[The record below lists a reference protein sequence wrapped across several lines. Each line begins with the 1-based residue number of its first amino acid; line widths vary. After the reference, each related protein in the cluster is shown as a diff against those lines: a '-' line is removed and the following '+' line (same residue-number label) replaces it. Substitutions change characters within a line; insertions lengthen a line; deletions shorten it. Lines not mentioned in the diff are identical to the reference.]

1 MEPPLSSPRPFR
13 SLTFSLLP
21 LVPLALLGAC
31 ATQPASH
38 PDMIAYVVIGE
49 QGAAIARVVTA
60 AASCPALTA
69 DGTPLAMAVRA
80 LPATLALRPT
90 GSKPED
96 SKPSAFPLLTCEAAL
111 PAGAA
116 SASVDGQALPVPR
129 AAPQRIAVL
138 GDTGCRLKKKDNDF
152 QECNDPQLFPFATV
166 AAAAAAW
173 KPDLVVHVGD
183 YHYRENACPEGN
195 AGCAGSPWG
204 YGWDAWNADLF
215 QPAAPL
221 LKAAPWVAVRGNHE
235 SCDRA
240 GQGWWRL
247 LDPRPLL
254 PGRDCNAAVN
264 DTNGD
269 YSDPYAVPLGGDAQL
284 LVIDTA
290 ATTWKGYKP
299 GAVGYEK
306 YRDTYRKLEALSQ
319 QAAWNIGLTH
329 HPILGVGAE
338 LKNGAYEWHKGDLG
352 LQQSFGS
359 VNPRLLPDKVQ
370 AMVSGHAHLWEQLS
384 FSSGHPSQFVAGFS
398 GSAEDTVPLP
408 AALPPEALP
417 APGVAVEHFS
427 TWIDGFGFM
436 GLERTG
442 PGDWDVT
449 VFDRHGQIK
458 NRCKI
463 SGKRSVC
470 DVAQVK

>member
-1 MEPPLSSPRPFR
+1 MPQSISNRSLRPFA
-13 SLTFSLLP
+13 P
-21 LVPLALLGAC
+21 LISLALLAAC
-31 ATQPASH
+31 ATPPASPPSPH
-38 PDMIAYVVIGE
+38 MTAYVVMGE
-49 QGAAIARVVTA
+49 QGAAIARVVTDA
-60 AASCPALTA
+60 ATCPALTA
-69 DGTPLAMAVRA
+69 DSKTWDMAVRA
-80 LPATLALRPT
+80 LPATLAQRT
-90 GSKPED
+90 TASKPED
-96 SKPSAFPLLTCEAAL
+96 SKPSVFPLQVCEAAL
-111 PAGAA
+111 PAGVQAA
-116 SASVDGQALPVPR
+116 SVGGQPLPVPR
-129 AAPQRIAVL
+129 TAPRRIAVV
-138 GDTGCRLKKKDNDF
+138 GDSGCRLKKKDNDF
-152 QECNDPQLFPFATV
+152 QECNDPQRFPFATV

-173 KPDLVVHVGD
+173 QPDLVVHVGD
-183 YHYRENACPEGN
+183 YLYRENACPDGN

-221 LKAAPWVAVRGNHE
+221 LKAAPWVALRGNHE
-235 SCDRA
+235 SCTRA

-254 PGRDCNAAVN
+254 ANRDCLAAAN
-264 DTNGD
+264 DSIGD

-284 LVIDTA
+284 LVLDTA
-290 ATTWKGYKP
+290 ATTWKGFKP
-299 GAVGYEK
+299 GTTGYEK

-319 QAAWNIGLTH
+319 QATWNIGLMH
-329 HPILGVGAE
+329 HPILGIGAE
-338 LKNGAYEWHKGDLG
+338 LKANGEYDWHKGDLG

-359 VNPRLLPDKVQ
+359 VNPHLLPERVQ
-370 AMVSGHAHLWEQLS
+370 TLLSGHVHLWQQLS

-398 GSAEDTVPLP
+398 GSSEDTVPLP
-408 AALPPEALP
+408 AVLPPEAMP
-417 APGVAVEHFS
+417 APGVSVEHFS
-427 TWIDGFGFM
+427 TWIAGFGFM

-463 SGKRSVC
+463 SGRRSVC